1 MRMSL
6 SWTVARPVSLGLISS
21 HLLPF
26 SYLRDF
32 MSDLVERL
40 NSGCSIEA
48 MSPLGTASMMSQ
60 TNRSSSY
67 RFGNKLLRWLFVISH
82 TQVLAA
88 RIFRHITHHTI
99 RHITH
104 QLFVISHTIP
114 FVISHTKSVIS
125 HTKIRHITHQPF
137 YFINIRQVFMV
148 QFGMRNSLLTYL
160 TRERSKNVGDKRSHP
175 HEK

>member
-104 QLFVISHTIP
+104 QLFVISHTS
-114 FVISHTKSVIS
+114 FSSYHTPYHSSYHTPNPSYHTPKSVIS
-125 HTKIRHITHQPF
+125 HTRHLILSIF
-137 YFINIRQVFMV
+137 VKCLWCS
-148 QFGMRNSLLTYL
+148 FGCVTLY
-160 TRERSKNVGDKRSHP
+160 
-175 HEK
+175 